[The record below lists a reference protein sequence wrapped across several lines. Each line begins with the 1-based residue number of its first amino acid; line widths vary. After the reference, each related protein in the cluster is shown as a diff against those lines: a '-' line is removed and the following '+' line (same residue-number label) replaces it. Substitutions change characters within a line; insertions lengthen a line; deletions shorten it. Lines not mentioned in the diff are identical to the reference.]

1 MPETEKRS
9 EHEKAMASKSQDRA
23 DFWHEQIDQYRKRM
37 DTWHKAADRV
47 EKIYRGESEEGM
59 EIFNILWANTEV
71 LKPVVYSRP
80 PKPEIERRHLQSD
93 PVGSVAA
100 ELLEKATATALEAG
114 DFDFDR
120 EMEKVVEDML
130 VVGRGQC
137 RILYDAQMIEE
148 EYEGETFEE
157 IVGENVGI
165 RYVYWRDFAHSE
177 GRSWPQV
184 WWVGFAS
191 NMSREDLKE
200 QFGDHIGG
208 KVPLCGEL
216 DYKDYQEKKYGEKEE
231 DFARVWE
238 IWDRRTKKRFFISEG
253 YEDIIDEEDD
263 PLRLKKFFPCPEPLF
278 SINSNRNLKPVPEY
292 RMYQDQAEELNILTR
307 RINKLTDALKV
318 RGVYDASITSIP
330 EMFKG
335 EENALIPD
343 EDFGK
348 LSAAGGMEGAI
359 AFPPLSI
366 IADVLAKL
374 TQRRQEVLA
383 IVFQITGLSDIIRG
397 FSDPRESA
405 TAQRMKGQYG
415 TMRIQKRQ
423 KKLQRHIRDII
434 RLMCEVMAEHFDPET
449 LAMMAGV
456 DKNQL
461 VMKGLNQA
469 VALLRRDKTRDFTID
484 IETDSTILL
493 DEQERKQETVEFL
506 GGLGQFMGQAMGAV
520 EAGLMPAAAARE
532 IVLYAARRF
541 NAGRELES
549 VLQSIGQSD
558 QQNKP
563 DPQMVAAQMK
573 QQMEIQKM
581 QMQAE
586 KQRQDYQV
594 EMEKLKVK
602 WAELQEKVQSSDA
615 DRQIKILSE
624 YINQETAALQVRGR
638 SNAS

>member
-1 MPETEKRS
+1 MAEIEKS
-9 EHEKAMASKSQDRA
+9 SPHEKALSKDSHERAS
-23 DFWHEQIDQYRKRM
+23 FWHEQIDQHRKRM
-37 DTWHKAADRV
+37 DKWHKAADRV
-47 EKIYRGESEEGM
+47 EKIYRGESEEGL

-80 PKPEIERRHLQSD
+80 PKPEIERRHLQRD
-93 PVGSVAA
+93 PIGATAA
-100 ELLEKATATALEAG
+100 ELLEKANATALESG
-114 DFDFDR
+114 NFDFDR
-120 EMEKVVEDML
+120 EMEKIVEDML

-137 RILYDAQMIEE
+137 RVLYDAEMTEDEGIEE
-148 EYEGETFEE
+148 VVFEE
-157 IVGENVGI
+157 VGI

-216 DYKDYQEKKYGEKEE
+216 TFKEYQERQYGEVEE

-238 IWDRRTKKRFFISEG
+238 IWDKRAKKRFFVSEG
-253 YEDIIDEEDD
+253 YDDIIDEDDD
-263 PLRLKKFFPCPEPLF
+263 PLRLKDFFPCPEPLF
-278 SINSNRNLKPVPEY
+278 SINSNRSLVPVPEY

-343 EDFGK
+343 EDYGK
-348 LSAAGGMEGAI
+348 LAAAGGMDNAI
-359 AFPPLSI
+359 SFPPLAI

-434 RLMCEVMAEHFDPET
+434 RLMSEIMAEHFDPET
-449 LAMMAGV
+449 LAIMAGV
-456 DKNQL
+456 EKDPL
-461 VMKGLNQA
+461 VMQGLDKA
-469 VALLRRDKTRDFTID
+469 VALLRRDKIRDFTID

-493 DEQERKQETVEFL
+493 DDQERKQETVEFL

-573 QQMEIQKM
+573 QQMEMQKM

-602 WAELQEKVQSSDA
+602 WAELQEKVKSDDA

-624 YINQETAALQVRGR
+624 YINQETAAIQVRNKANV
-638 SNAS
+638 S